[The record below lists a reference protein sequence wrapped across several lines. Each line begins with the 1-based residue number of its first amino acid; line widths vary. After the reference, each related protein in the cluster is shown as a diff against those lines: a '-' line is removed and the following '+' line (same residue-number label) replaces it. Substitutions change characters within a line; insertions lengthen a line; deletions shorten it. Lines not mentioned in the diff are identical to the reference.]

1 MPLAVTLPLMA
12 SNVNKFVAI
21 GSFSIFGKVI
31 ILSVGGKKMTY
42 KELFGARIK
51 SIREAK
57 GWTQEKL
64 AEKMDISPNYL
75 SSIERGK
82 ENPTFDMLAKFAD
95 ALKVEMW
102 EMFDFGHEV
111 GVKELKE
118 AIGKLTKEAD
128 EEKLRAAVKILRAVV
143 R

>member
-1 MPLAVTLPLMA
+1 MPLAVTLPLLA
-12 SNVNKFVAI
+12 SNVNNFVSI
-21 GSFSIFGKVI
+21 SSFSITEKVI
-31 ILSVGGKKMTY
+31 ILSVGGNKMTY

-118 AIGKLTKEAD
+118 TISRFTKEAD